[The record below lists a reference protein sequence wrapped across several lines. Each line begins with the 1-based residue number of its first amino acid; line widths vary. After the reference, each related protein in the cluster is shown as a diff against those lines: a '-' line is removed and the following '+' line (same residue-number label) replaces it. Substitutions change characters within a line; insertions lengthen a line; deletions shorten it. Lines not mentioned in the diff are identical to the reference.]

1 MFPTILSAVLLI
13 AAVVAFILSKKTRMV
28 PNPKSTHYNDEPAKV
43 SVKFHELKFVSLGLA
58 VLGALILIFSSVYTQ
73 DAGEAKVLRS
83 FSGSLVGQ
91 STTPGLHLKAP
102 WVSAVTFDTRNNIV
116 TYVGS
121 GEDGDHS
128 GGNAAGAQIT
138 FQDREGVTGNADIV
152 VRYSINPD
160 AVLDIYRDYQTQEN
174 FVSRAIQND
183 IRSTVRNIPA
193 KYSTIEVFNN
203 RQTIGTEILTAL
215 EERWASSGIIVEEV
229 SLQEIRYSDE
239 VKARFDEAQ
248 ASRIAESKAQAEQEV
263 ARVTAETKVI
273 EAQGIADSNNIL
285 TQSLSP
291 EVLTQRYIDA
301 LKAGTVFVVPEG
313 STPLVTTGQT
323 PVN

>member
-1 MFPTILSAVLLI
+1 MFTTILIAVLFV
-13 AAVVAFILSKKTRMV
+13 AAIVAFIISRKTFKV
-28 PNPKSTHYNDEPAKV
+28 TKPSTGYGREATVTEERIPEF
-43 SVKFHELKFVSLGLA
+43 KFIALGLA
-58 VLGALILIFSSVYTQ
+58 IVGAIFLIFSSIYTQ

-102 WVSAVTFDTRNNIV
+102 WVSAVSFDTRNNVV

-121 GEDGDHS
+121 GGDGDHS
-128 GGNAAGAQIT
+128 GGNASGAQIT

-152 VRYSINPD
+152 IRYSINPD

-203 RQTIGTEILTAL
+203 RQSIGTEILTAL
-215 EERWASSGIIVEEV
+215 EERWSASGIIVEEV

-291 EVLTQRYIDA
+291 EVLSQRYIDA

-313 STPLVTTGQT
+313 STPLVTTNQA

>member
-1 MFPTILSAVLLI
+1 MFTSILI
-13 AAVVAFILSKKTRMV
+13 AFLFVLAVILFVFSKKTFKV
-28 PNPKSTHYNDEPAKV
+28 PNPKYTRHNGEPAKIDA
-43 SVKFHELKFVSLGLA
+43 KFPVLKFVSLGLA
-58 VLGALILIFSSVYTQ
+58 VLGAIFLIFSSVYTQ

-102 WVSAVTFDTRNNIV
+102 WVSAVSFDTRNNVV

-121 GEDGDHS
+121 GDSGDHS
-128 GGNAAGAQIT
+128 GGNASGAQIT

-152 VRYSINPD
+152 IRYSINPD
-160 AVLDIYRDYQTQEN
+160 AVIDIYSNYQTQEN

-203 RQTIGTEILTAL
+203 RQAIGTEILTAL
-215 EERWASSGIIVEEV
+215 EDRWSESGIVVEEV

-273 EAQGIADSNNIL
+273 EAQGVADSNNIL
-285 TQSLSP
+285 SQSLSP
-291 EVLTQRYIDA
+291 QVLQQKYIDA

-313 STPLVTTGQT
+313 STPLVTTSQA